1 MVDCLRTRLA
11 NFVVRGRDTEKDKE
25 RECRCRCCC
34 SLTRSGCNAV
44 AVTVTTLQGPHS
56 LVPLSPML
64 LQLTGVIDI
73 IGPILKDHVHLDQT
87 SNPGSWPA
95 WP

>member
-11 NFVVRGRDTEKDKE
+11 NFVVRGRDAEKDKDKE

-44 AVTVTTLQGPHS
+44 AVTVTTPQGLLS
-56 LVPLSPML
+56 LSPLSPMQ
-64 LQLTGVIDI
+64 LQLTGMIKI
-73 IGPILKDHVHLDQT
+73 IGPISKDHVHID
-87 SNPGSWPA
+87 
-95 WP
+95 